1 MTLHLLIVWIMTCL
15 EVWIQK
21 ERLIIQKGIW
31 LLGCKCYND
40 INIYRYEELISR
52 IVVWSTVPQESAL
65 QHLNQLASSIR
76 GVGRLPR
83 GSLVLV
89 RVENNDS
96 EKTTSLEDHKWV
108 YGRVAGKAEGSLIL
122 LYLTPEESLVVSFE
136 VDKVIPVAPEMCKKY
151 FGEDGFSCVRISL
164 KSIFWIFMCLYFI

>member
-1 MTLHLLIVWIMTCL
+1 MVLIF
-15 EVWIQK
+15 
-21 ERLIIQKGIW
+21 
-31 LLGCKCYND
+31 N
-40 INIYRYEELISR
+40 RYEELISR

-89 RVENNDS
+89 RVGNNDT
-96 EKTTSLEDHKWV
+96 EKTTSLEDDKWV
-108 YGRVAGKAEGSLIL
+108 YGRIAGKAEGSLVL

-151 FGEDGFSCVRISL
+151 FGEDNFSCVSIYIL
-164 KSIFWIFMCLYFI
+164 KVYILNIHVIIIF

>member
-1 MTLHLLIVWIMTCL
+1 MVLIF
-15 EVWIQK
+15 
-21 ERLIIQKGIW
+21 
-31 LLGCKCYND
+31 N
-40 INIYRYEELISR
+40 RYEELISR

-89 RVENNDS
+89 RVGNNDT
-96 EKTTSLEDHKWV
+96 EKTTSLEDDKWV
-108 YGRVAGKAEGSLIL
+108 YGRIAGKAEGSLVL

-151 FGEDGFSCVRISL
+151 FGEDNFSCVSIYIL
-164 KSIFWIFMCLYFI
+164 KVYILNIHVFIIF